1 MIFSLLKF
9 AQSKLFVYIGLAV
22 VLLGIG
28 WGIYNKGYNAGYD
41 EQQDAIDSQIAKTL
55 TEVVYIERKV
65 AESDLEAV
73 TVNATRK
80 AEIRY
85 EILKVDRVIDTC
97 NRDQQLQF
105 FNDIVRAIQYSTS
118 TGRVNSA
125 P

>member
-1 MIFSLLKF
+1 VIFSLLKF

-97 NRDQQLQF
+97 NRGQQLQF

>member
-1 MIFSLLKF
+1 VIFSLLKF

>member
-97 NRDQQLQF
+97 DRGQQLQF

>member
-1 MIFSLLKF
+1 VIFSFLKF
-9 AQSKLFVYIGLAV
+9 AQSKFFVYIGLAV

-105 FNDIVRAIQYSTS
+105 FNDIVRAIQYSPS

>member
-1 MIFSLLKF
+1 VIFSLLKF

-97 NRDQQLQF
+97 DRGQQLQF